1 MKPIEIIDYTGKLI
15 KAESNGGWTRIS
27 GRCTSDDGDRMTVV
41 DEITTYYI
49 RRSTFTN
56 IHEINEKGVK
66 IDG

>member
-1 MKPIEIIDYTGKLI
+1 MKPIEITDYTGKLI

-27 GRCTSDDGDRMTVV
+27 GRCTLDDGDTMTVV